1 MQKRGETEVR
11 DIRHL
16 QFTAWPD
23 HGVPDHPTP
32 FLMFLKRVKS
42 LNPPEAGPIITHCR
56 YGYALLKQIV
66 NVLFAALALAALA
79 PSLQLIIC

>member
-1 MQKRGETEVR
+1 MTPSTCRLSTRKEHLQKRGDSEIR

-32 FLMFLKRVKS
+32 FLMFLKRVRS
-42 LNPPEAGPIITHCR
+42 LNPPEAGPIVCHCR
-56 YGYALLKQIV
+56 
-66 NVLFAALALAALA
+66 
-79 PSLQLIIC
+79 